1 MKLKASKSNLFIS
14 LISSILVCSFIL
26 APVSVALTVN
36 RAQAAV
42 PSTIVGDVSPTGI
55 LNSINTGKITVES
68 TISTASGLVR
78 TAFMSSLNIKEF
90 SLDAIA
96 WALVNIMVKA
106 MIKSTTQWV
115 SSGFQG
121 SPSFVTDLGAFLTDI
136 GDQVAG
142 DIIYGSG
149 LDMLCSPFKLNVKLA
164 LDIQYRQSRKG
175 HEAQCRLS
183 GVVNNMERFLDGD
196 FSEGGW
202 NGWFQVATQNN
213 PYNEVLDAQ
222 AALAV
227 GISNTK
233 GKKLQSLS
241 FGSGF
246 FGKQECKSVPNSSE
260 AGGPAMTQVCTDT
273 TPGKVIE
280 TQLNHSLGLPGS
292 RLAVADELNELM
304 GALMSQLAS
313 AAMSEVG
320 GLLGMNRGGS
330 NGGGNGGGSYFDR
343 MSRESTPQSQQS
355 TGVSE
360 NPFTESLSGENSYRA
375 QQQQIITLI
384 TSAQTFIS
392 TYEDTYNTTCYASSA
407 LTPSLSQYLNNA
419 SLAVASSTAIVAH
432 IQELNTDNTRLST
445 QTTPPAIISTLLTK
459 YSAPTVEEARL
470 NLMNQF
476 MGYRAS
482 GEIHTEEQGMR
493 IRLETLPT
501 ITTEV
506 DTYRT
511 NFVSSCNQSNSQ
523 QGRFRV
529 QDPGI

>member
-1 MKLKASKSNLFIS
+1 MKLKTPKNNLLIS

-26 APVSVALTVN
+26 TPISATLVVN
-36 RAQAAV
+36 RAEAQWAV
-42 PSTIVGDVSPTGI
+42 VETGPN
-55 LNSINTGKITVES
+55 LVTNTKTTTES
-68 TISTASGLVR
+68 TIQTASGAIR
-78 TAFMSSLNIKEF
+78 TGFMSALNIKEF

-96 WALVNIMVKA
+96 WALINIMVKA

-183 GVVNNMERFLDGD
+183 GVVNNMERFLGGD

-202 NGWFQVATQNN
+202 NGWFQLATGDN
-213 PYNEVLDAQ
+213 PYKQVIDGQ
-222 AALAV
+222 AALTI
-227 GISNTK
+227 GLSNAK
-233 GKKLQSLS
+233 GKKLETLMQ
-241 FGSGF
+241 GNGF
-246 FGKQECKSVPNSSE
+246 FGKQECKSVPNRRGT
-260 AGGPAMTQVCTDT
+260 GGTEMTKVCTDT

-313 AAMSEVG
+313 AAMREVG
-320 GLLGMNRGGS
+320 GLLGMNGGGS
-330 NGGGNGGGSYFDR
+330 SGSGGGSYFDR

-355 TGVSE
+355 TGASE
-360 NPFTESLSGENSYRA
+360 NPFAESLSGENAYRA

-384 TSAQTFIS
+384 SSAQTFTS
-392 TYEDTYNTTCYASSA
+392 TYEDTYNTTCYAPST
-407 LTPSLSQYLNNA
+407 LTSSLSQYLNNA
-419 SLAVASSTAIVAH
+419 TLAVASSTAIVAR